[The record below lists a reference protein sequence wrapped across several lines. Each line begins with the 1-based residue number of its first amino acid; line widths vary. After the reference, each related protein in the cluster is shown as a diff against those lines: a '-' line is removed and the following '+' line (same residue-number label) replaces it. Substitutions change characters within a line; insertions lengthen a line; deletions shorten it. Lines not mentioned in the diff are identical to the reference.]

1 MKTKDNTVYSVPK
14 PMQAVFDQIV
24 AISDGLCAAQLNAEY
39 AQVCRKMAATLC
51 RKRPSPL
58 LRGKIEIWA
67 AAIVHTIA
75 GVNFAYDPSQTPH
88 ITLDQ
93 LCRASGTAKT
103 TVGTKATLIRRL
115 LKIDMLDIEWTLP
128 SRMDRNPMV
137 WMLSVNGFLVD
148 IRTMPLD
155 AQLIA
160 YGKGLIPYI
169 PALQSN
175 PEPPD
180 DRDP

>member
-1 MKTKDNTVYSVPK
+1 MKNKDNTVYSVPK
-14 PMQAVFDQIV
+14 PMQAIFDQIV
-24 AISDGLCAAQLNAEY
+24 AISDGLCAGQLNAEY

-103 TVGTKATLIRRL
+103 IAWYPLGPLAPRPRSFVAC
-115 LKIDMLDIEWTLP
+115 
-128 SRMDRNPMV
+128 SR
-137 WMLSVNGFLVD
+137 S
-148 IRTMPLD
+148 ICS
-155 AQLIA
+155 ISS
-160 YGKGLIPYI
+160 GLCQAGWIVTRWCGCS
-169 PALQSN
+169 A
-175 PEPPD
+175 
-180 DRDP
+180 